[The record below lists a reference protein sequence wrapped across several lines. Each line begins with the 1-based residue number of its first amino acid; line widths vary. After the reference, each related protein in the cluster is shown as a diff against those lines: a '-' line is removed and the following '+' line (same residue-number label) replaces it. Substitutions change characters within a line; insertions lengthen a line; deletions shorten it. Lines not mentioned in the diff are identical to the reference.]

1 MNKEID
7 FLKELQKELK
17 TQNHDSQASP
27 RFWTVADY
35 EDRVVGD
42 GYHDKVEIY
51 SPDSC
56 TSQSLVEAIEELK
69 EYNGKDGQRS
79 YVAVDGIVYDVTD
92 VPEWQNGMHNGQEA
106 GKDVTEAIKNIS
118 PHGTSMLSKAEKVG
132 YLK

>member
-1 MNKEID
+1 MYKKIFLIILVVVSLLILVSCQNSEPVATEETMN
-7 FLKELQKELK
+7 
-17 TQNHDSQASP
+17 DSEAVEVIEADDHEEGS
-27 RFWTVADY
+27 TEVAL
-35 EDRVVGD
+35 EF
-42 GYHDKVEIY
+42 
-51 SPDSC
+51 
-56 TSQSLVEAIEELK
+56 TIEELK